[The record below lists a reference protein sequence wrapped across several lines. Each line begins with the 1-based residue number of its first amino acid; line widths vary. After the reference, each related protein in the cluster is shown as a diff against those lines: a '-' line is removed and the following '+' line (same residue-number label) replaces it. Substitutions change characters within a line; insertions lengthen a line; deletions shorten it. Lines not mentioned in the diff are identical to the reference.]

1 MSDNL
6 GSRRGGGSF
15 RKRLQSVEDIKIKEL
30 VNPWIFYHVFM
41 SSETVVNNW
50 CRDNNLHA
58 SVVKCPSKV
67 KIGTNE
73 DGSYIYEN
81 CGGDMYLKERGG
93 NQETAHSG
101 VLLTETMR
109 EVHV

>member
-6 GSRRGGGSF
+6 GSRRDGGSF
-15 RKRLQSVEDIKIKEL
+15 RERLQSVEDIRIKDL
-30 VNPWIFYHVFM
+30 VIPWNFYNVFM

-50 CRDNNLHA
+50 CRDNNLLA
-58 SVVKCPSKV
+58 SVVICLSKV

-81 CGGDMYLKERGG
+81 CGGDIYLKEREG

-101 VLLTETMR
+101 VLF
-109 EVHV
+109 